1 MSFVKRRRRDRAL
14 AVDMTPMIDI
24 VFQLLIFFLTTA
36 RLADLSRTRLDLPEE
51 PGEQRRS
58 SEAAG
63 LIVNVAADGAIVIGQ
78 ETVTMDDLER
88 IAADVLRRAA
98 DGTAP
103 QPLVRADR
111 NGSAAV
117 LNEVLRRL
125 QRSGFT
131 AVRIGTA
138 PVSLLG
144 MVNSVIGAGLGAG
157 AAPSAPEGAS

>member
-1 MSFVKRRRRDRAL
+1 MSFMKRRRRERAL
-14 AVDMTPMIDI
+14 GVDMTPMIDI

-36 RLADLSRTRLDLPEE
+36 RLADLSRTKLDLPEE
-51 PGEQRRS
+51 PGEKRRS

-63 LIVNVAADGAIVIGQ
+63 LIVNVGADGVIVVGQ
-78 ETVTMDDLER
+78 EVLTLDELEQ
-88 IAADVLRRAA
+88 IASEVLRRAA
-98 DGTAP
+98 DGSAP

-111 NGSAAV
+111 NGSAAI

-138 PVSLLG
+138 PIS
-144 MVNSVIGAGLGAG
+144 
-157 AAPSAPEGAS
+157 